1 MYNKS
6 HPIFE
11 ELGTPADMAGRY
23 GSFGSLYLMR
33 DDLNQAEE
41 MITKCLVIYEELG
54 DRAGIAQFTCNL
66 GILFEY
72 RGDWAGA
79 AAHFRRSLAIAEEL
93 GMPDTELMRQ
103 SLAKAETHLAGGPST
118 GSGGNAE

>member
-1 MYNKS
+1 MAGSYGNLGYLYHKRGELDKAEAIYENCIV
-6 HPIFE
+6 IFE
-11 ELGTPADMAGRY
+11 ELD
-23 GSFGSLYLMR
+23 
-33 DDLNQAEE
+33 
-41 MITKCLVIYEELG
+41 

-79 AAHFRRSLAIAEEL
+79 AAHFRRSLAIAEDL
-93 GMPDTELMRQ
+93 GVPDTELMRQ